1 MGLRRA
7 IIEQVFKVKQ
17 VEGIFSDAI
26 NNYAASATA
35 ATTTP
40 QRVGQV
46 MIGSSGG
53 TWLAWKAKAT
63 GATGTAAWES
73 LPIT

>member
-1 MGLRRA
+1 MRGPRRA
-7 IIEQVFKVKQ
+7 ILEQVFKVKT
-17 VEGIFSDAI
+17 VNGIFSDAI

-35 ATTTP
+35 ATTSST
-40 QRVGQV
+40 RVGQV

-53 TWLAWKAKAT
+53 TWLAWKAKAV
-63 GATGTAAWES
+63 GAGTSAWES